1 MIAGEEVTV
10 RSVGGGLMEVIA
22 PGAVVAVAR
31 KVKAKGR
38 GKVAGMDGVSV
49 DLTGDEPLETVADLG
64 VGPRTCRL
72 YLISRLSL
80 FPKNEG
86 LSRSLSRSN

>member
-1 MIAGEEVTV
+1 MVAEI
-10 RSVGGGLMEVIA
+10 
-22 PGAVVAVAR
+22 VVKAKAKVKLKAKAKH

-38 GKVAGMDGVSV
+38 GKVVGMDGVSV

-64 VGPRTCRL
+64 VGPRTYRL